1 MRTPKKYTD
10 NLNKGLITR
19 DMLVDSLFS
28 INARV
33 RYINGQ
39 VKDISSS
46 IKTVPVS
53 ETVKSLRVKQ
63 GRLYRLKRDML
74 KVIKS
79 SGILICA
86 DNEKVYKIYDF
97 GVNHMFCQP
106 VRKKIL
112 NSYKGPIKYIS
123 SFGSNKVDVSG
134 TLSIQF
140 INKFYDLIKSGDYII
155 AEDLKPFLKKDY
167 LEKYGRE

>member
-1 MRTPKKYTD
+1 MKTPKKYSD

-33 RYINGQ
+33 RCIDGQ

-46 IKTVPVS
+46 VKTVS
-53 ETVKSLRVKQ
+53 GIEKVKSLRVKQ
-63 GRLYRLKRDML
+63 GRLYRLKKDML

-79 SGILICA
+79 SGILICT
-86 DNEKVYKIYDF
+86 DNEEVYKIYDF

-106 VRKKIL
+106 VKKKIL

-123 SFGSNKVDVSG
+123 SFGSNKVDVSE

-140 INKFYDLIKSGDYII
+140 NNKLCDLIKSGDFII
-155 AEDLKPFLKKDY
+155 AEDLKPFVKK
-167 LEKYGRE
+167 KYIK